1 MQYQN
6 EDMDELF
13 RRAADGYPLKLQDEG
28 WDAVAEKLAGSGT
41 VPVAN
46 AVGSK
51 KSKRKKYKLALLS
64 LLFLLI
70 SGTTF
75 FFVSNEENTNIK
87 NINTFKEIE
96 KPKKTADNQFDAA
109 NILKS
114 SVTPVT
120 GAVNS
125 NSAFVDE
132 KITAVKNAKEMLVP
146 SVSKFSIIKANLSYD
161 DGLVE
166 KKDELKGRE
175 NVRDQ
180 QPSEII
186 HIKNDDGIVTIV
198 QETKEVKIV
207 ETKIEKYQEVIPAKL
222 EEQPEKKNTKKEKRF
237 YVGILA
243 GPQFNQVRNQG
254 FSNLGFSAGI
264 VGGVGL
270 SNNLSLET
278 GFFISQKKYYSS
290 GQYFSMKKIS
300 TSTSSGMKVVS
311 LNGSSSLLEIPIKIK
326 YDFVKRNRGNFFG
339 TTGMTSYILTK
350 ESNEYLTMLNGNL
363 QNLSVSYSK
372 NGNYFTAAF
381 NISAGYEFKAKQTTI
396 RIEPYLQAPLRGIG
410 VGSIDVMSTGIQM
423 GVTLPFH

>member
-96 KPKKTADNQFDAA
+96 KPKKTADNQFDAS
-109 NILKS
+109 NILKR
-114 SVTPVT
+114 SVTPFT

-125 NSAFVDE
+125 NSGFVDE

-166 KKDELKGRE
+166 KKEELKGRE

-186 HIKNDDGIVTIV
+186 HIKNGDGIVTIV
-198 QETKEVKIV
+198 QETKEVKVV

>member
-96 KPKKTADNQFDAA
+96 KPKKTADNQFDAS

-114 SVTPVT
+114 SVTPFT

-125 NSAFVDE
+125 NSGFVDE

-166 KKDELKGRE
+166 KKEELKGRE
-175 NVRDQ
+175 YVRDQ

-186 HIKNDDGIVTIV
+186 HIKNGDGIVTIV
-198 QETKEVKIV
+198 QETKEVKVV